1 MISRNLG
8 PECGGAVG
16 VCFYLA
22 NTFATDLYLLGA
34 LEILLVGAA
43 AAGPAGEMPG
53 VSACVSGQCRCAR
66 RCLGTVANDGR
77 PDSVDAAGSV
87 CQVSRVV
94 CLADLYVRNVGR
106 HQTRHHASFIALK
119 HTSYIRRAL
128 SPPAVH
134 IVQSV
139 ILSCH
144 FVTLSHE
151 SLLLTALV

>member
-1 MISRNLG
+1 M
-8 PECGGAVG
+8 V
-16 VCFYLA
+16 VY
-22 NTFATDLYLLGA
+22 
-34 LEILLVGAA
+34 
-43 AAGPAGEMPG
+43 
-53 VSACVSGQCRCAR
+53 
-66 RCLGTVANDGR
+66 DGR
-77 PDSVDAAGSV
+77 PDLVDSASSV
-87 CQVSRVV
+87 CQVSVVV